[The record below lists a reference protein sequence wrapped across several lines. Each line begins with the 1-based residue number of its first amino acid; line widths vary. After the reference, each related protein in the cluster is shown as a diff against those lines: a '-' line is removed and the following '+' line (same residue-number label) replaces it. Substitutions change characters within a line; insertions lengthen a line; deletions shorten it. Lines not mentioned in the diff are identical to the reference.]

1 MFPPSKVDG
10 LLARLTGG
18 PGAAAARMQL
28 AAMGVAA
35 AWRMGRWEL
44 LQEYLSLVEDGWE
57 VAGLSQQDEWE
68 LCMGALLAALHAGNV
83 DGVRS
88 GLVHARRDI
97 LAILP
102 AISQE
107 SYTRAYPQLAK
118 LAMLQ
123 ELEVS

>member
-1 MFPPSKVDG
+1 MCVTSIVGDN
-10 LLARLTGG
+10 
-18 PGAAAARMQL
+18 
-28 AAMGVAA
+28 
-35 AWRMGRWEL
+35 E
-44 LQEYLSLVEDGWE
+44 
-57 VAGLSQQDEWE
+57 
-68 LCMGALLAALHAGNV
+68 
-83 DGVRS
+83 GVRS

>member
-1 MFPPSKVDG
+1 VIACSN
-10 LLARLTGG
+10 
-18 PGAAAARMQL
+18 
-28 AAMGVAA
+28 
-35 AWRMGRWEL
+35 
-44 LQEYLSLVEDGWE
+44 
-57 VAGLSQQDEWE
+57 
-68 LCMGALLAALHAGNV
+68 LCRPKHAGNME
-83 DGVRS
+83 GVRS

-123 ELEVS
+123 ELDADGTGMEVNDTWTQSHENSSTSARSTR

>member
-1 MFPPSKVDG
+1 M
-10 LLARLTGG
+10 
-18 PGAAAARMQL
+18 
-28 AAMGVAA
+28 
-35 AWRMGRWEL
+35 E
-44 LQEYLSLVEDGWE
+44 
-57 VAGLSQQDEWE
+57 
-68 LCMGALLAALHAGNV
+68 
-83 DGVRS
+83 GVRS

-123 ELEVS
+123 ELEVHLIYDERVQFYVFCLS

>member
-1 MFPPSKVDG
+1 M
-10 LLARLTGG
+10 
-18 PGAAAARMQL
+18 
-28 AAMGVAA
+28 
-35 AWRMGRWEL
+35 
-44 LQEYLSLVEDGWE
+44 
-57 VAGLSQQDEWE
+57 
-68 LCMGALLAALHAGNV
+68 
-83 DGVRS
+83 RS

-123 ELEVS
+123 ELEVGSCVCVHACACACVFS